1 MSVNDWFDNK
11 VIWDLSDPNDS
22 LESLMAPGT
31 QDGMGNNRFKLK
43 PKWKKGKIVYFKVNC
58 KDGDLPAVWESVTLF
73 PRGNVPAP
81 APVPALPADPEPEAI
96 QFAVDALKDHLANH
110 SSTTERLEGEID
122 MNGERASLT
131 LVQIPNAFPLDAG
144 ADGNEAFLCM
154 FVTFDK
160 IRLAD
165 SNPDGTAGGHSV
177 HP

>member
-11 VIWDLSDPNDS
+11 VIWDLSDPNAS

-31 QDGMGNNRFKLK
+31 EDGMGNNRFKLK
-43 PKWKKGKIVYFKVNC
+43 PKWRKGKIAYFTVNL
-58 KDGDLPAVWESVTLF
+58 KDSDLPAVWETVMLF

-81 APVPALPADPEPEAI
+81 APELPAERDEADI
-96 QFAVDALKDHLANH
+96 QGAVDEVKAHLANH
-110 SSTTERLEGEID
+110 ASSTERLEGEID
-122 MNGERASLT
+122 MNGTRASLT

-160 IRLAD
+160 VQPAD